1 MTPDPNLVEQIVAAV
16 ERRLQ
21 TEAPESAGPV
31 VADENKNENENENE
45 DENENENE
53 IICHESIVTGELLGE
68 QITCETRQL
77 RIAVGSILTPTARE
91 IVARHELTVTVD
103 AIVPAPGDVQQAP
116 AGWRLLLADPDVPEL
131 TGYVSERSGGTDEAV
146 SRSCEWLSGDTSP
159 GVVVLSTDPH
169 RLVCLANRCPE
180 VRAAVVGDV
189 EEASRVLGR
198 LGANL
203 VVACPLAA
211 GSWRSRQIVETC
223 LAAAPPVPPAD
234 WPTGTS

>member
-21 TEAPESAGPV
+21 TEAPESAGPL
-31 VADENKNENENENE
+31 VADEN
-45 DENENENE
+45 E
-53 IICHESIVTGELLGE
+53 IVCHESIVTGELLTE
-68 QITCETRQL
+68 QITCDVRQL

-91 IVARHELTVTVD
+91 VVARHELTVTVD
-103 AIVPAPGDVQQAP
+103 ATSPAPGDLPQAP
-116 AGWRLLLADPDVPEL
+116 AGWRLLLADPDVREL

-146 SRSCEWLSGDTSP
+146 SRSGEWLSGDTST

-169 RLVCLANRCPE
+169 RLACLANRRPE

-189 EEASRVLGR
+189 EETSRVLGR

-211 GSWRSRQIVETC
+211 GSWQSRQIVETC